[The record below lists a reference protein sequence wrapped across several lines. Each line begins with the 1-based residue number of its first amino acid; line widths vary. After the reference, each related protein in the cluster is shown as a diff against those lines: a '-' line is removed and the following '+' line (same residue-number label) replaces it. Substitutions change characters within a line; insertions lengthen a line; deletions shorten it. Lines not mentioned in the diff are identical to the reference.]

1 MSSDGNRGLPET
13 RTVVVGSPGLQIGA
27 FTTQDMN
34 LDYQNRLRETRLPG
48 RLDQSFKGLEMIATA
63 AVAVAQTPQSMEIAE
78 PACQWDK
85 PDPVSP
91 RGTHGAIGGRG
102 ADTAHDEYRHF
113 DPERKSSRRSR
124 PKPFTSTK
132 KGARI
137 FTPEQQQVLKAV
149 YAENQYPSRDDIQR
163 LARAFQQP
171 EAKLT
176 TWFNNRR
183 ARVRRSQRNQRVSP
197 STRRYGSEQSATA
210 LSSQSMERCASECV
224 TSATGHQTVPLARKS
239 SRRESIFDTESTALA
254 AHAPWVHSPSQSLMN
269 PSGRLDALNAPSHS
283 VCGDGSCKRQMVSQF
298 EAGESCRT
306 PAVSRE
312 RRTLTSMDY
321 LECATLRGIEKFENG
336 SGRALKSDE
345 DFSPTTLAT
354 ADTPGKWP
362 TCRR

>member
-1 MSSDGNRGLPET
+1 MELLVGAGLILRMTSTDTSILSEKVPAG
-13 RTVVVGSPGLQIGA
+13 VGR
-27 FTTQDMN
+27 
-34 LDYQNRLRETRLPG
+34 NRLRETRLPG

-102 ADTAHDEYRHF
+102 AGTAHDEYRHF
-113 DPERKSSRRSR
+113 EPERKSSRQSR

-254 AHAPWVHSPSQSLMN
+254 AHIPEFDESLWQARR
-269 PSGRLDALNAPSHS
+269 PQCAESFRLW
-283 VCGDGSCKRQMVSQF
+283 
-298 EAGESCRT
+298 
-306 PAVSRE
+306 
-312 RRTLTSMDY
+312 RRILQETN
-321 LECATLRGIEKFENG
+321 GI
-336 SGRALKSDE
+336 
-345 DFSPTTLAT
+345 PV
-354 ADTPGKWP
+354 
-362 TCRR
+362 